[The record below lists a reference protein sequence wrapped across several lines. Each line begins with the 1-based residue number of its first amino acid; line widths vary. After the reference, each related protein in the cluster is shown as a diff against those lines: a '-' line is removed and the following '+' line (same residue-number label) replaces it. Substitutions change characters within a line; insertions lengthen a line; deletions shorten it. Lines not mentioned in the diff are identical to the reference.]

1 MMVSTQMLYLHFDL
15 VNVELKKTVLT
26 WWNDWIERWLF
37 TDEWHRYLYWRK
49 FKKVNLAEMVWWPLC
64 HVVWTFFFFFHFIS
78 IRVCLWSEFCSM
90 FFSKTFLAYWDICL
104 FFFFLSCVS
113 GNDNLFLISLK
124 SILCTNFGSN
134 ILQET
139 MTITTTMS
147 EKKSKIRTNHHQTLD
162 IINLLLLL
170 FNLINNNRS
179 EKTKI
184 IIIINK
190 IKTSEKRKKD
200 VGGKAKERQEIYS
213 ARKSS
218 DHHHHHHDKRHA
230 LCVVSYC
237 R

>member
-1 MMVSTQMLYLHFDL
+1 
-15 VNVELKKTVLT
+15 
-26 WWNDWIERWLF
+26 
-37 TDEWHRYLYWRK
+37 
-49 FKKVNLAEMVWWPLC
+49 
-64 HVVWTFFFFFHFIS
+64 
-78 IRVCLWSEFCSM
+78 M
-90 FFSKTFLAYWDICL
+90 FFSKTFRAYWDICL

-162 IINLLLLL
+162 IINLLLL

-190 IKTSEKRKKD
+190 IKTSEKGKKML
-200 VGGKAKERQEIYS
+200 VERQK
-213 ARKSS
+213 R
-218 DHHHHHHDKRHA
+218 DKKFIQQEN
-230 LCVVSYC
+230 LQIIIIIIMINVMLYVSCLIVDKKVCVCYDNMCFRVKKMK
-237 R
+237 